1 MNLIDQDLDTLG
13 QFLARRDVAEL
24 TRPVDLLV
32 LMGSAV
38 LESVEVTAQAYRD
51 GVTERILISGGIGHS
66 TRYLLEAVRATEEVR
81 SVGAAEAL
89 GASEQ
94 VGAREEVR
102 SVGAAEALGASE
114 QVGAREEVGSVG
126 AAEAVAVT
134 GASGAIAA
142 EGRPE
147 SHIFRDLLVRDG
159 VDPGAIQ
166 VEDRSTNCGENAE
179 FCRRLVRDER
189 SLLLIQDP
197 TMQRRTHACFE
208 RAFRDL
214 PGVELISF
222 APEVPRA
229 AWPRERFVSLVLG
242 EIRRLRD
249 DADGY
254 GPRGLNFIDHVDV
267 PPDVNLAYRNVAAA
281 YPELVRP
288 PGG

>member
-1 MNLIDQDLDTLG
+1 MSAIDQDLDTLG
-13 QFLARRDVAEL
+13 RYLARRDVPEL

-32 LMGSAV
+32 LMGSAI
-38 LESVEVTAQAYRD
+38 LESVDLTAKAYRD
-51 GVTERILISGGIGHS
+51 GVANRILISGGIGHS
-66 TRYLLEAVRATEEVR
+66 THHLLEAVRARAATEEGR
-81 SVGAAEAL
+81 AIAAT
-89 GASEQ
+89 
-94 VGAREEVR
+94 
-102 SVGAAEALGASE
+102 
-114 QVGAREEVGSVG
+114 GSVG
-126 AAEAVAVT
+126 AGEQVAGS
-134 GASGAIAA
+134 GAIRAIAA

-147 SHIFRDLLVRDG
+147 AHILRDLLVRVG
-159 VDPGAIQ
+159 VDAGAIQ
-166 VEDRSTNCGENAE
+166 IEDRSRNCGENAE
-179 FCRRLVRDER
+179 FSRRLVRGER

-229 AWPRERFVSLVLG
+229 AWSRERFVSLVLG

-267 PPDVNLAYRNVAAA
+267 PPDVILAYRNVAAA